1 MGVETERKYLVTG
14 EDWRLLGRPVS
25 YAQGYLQRGS
35 GRTVRV
41 RLAGEEAFLTVKGP
55 VTGITRQE
63 FEYPIPVEDAQDMLG
78 LCEGPVIQK
87 TRTKIRIGSHLWEVD
102 EFSGEN
108 TGLIIAEVE
117 LSDPAEI
124 VDPPS
129 WIGEEV
135 TGDPRYYNSNL
146 TIHPYREW
154 RDQSQGSR

>member
-63 FEYPIPVEDAQDMLG
+63 FEYPIPVEDAQEMLC

>member
-1 MGVETERKYLVTG
+1 MGVETERKFLVTG
-14 EDWRLLGRPVS
+14 EDWRHLGRPVA

-41 RLAGEEAFLTVKGP
+41 RLAGEEAYLTVKGP

-63 FEYPIPVEDAQDMLG
+63 FEYPIPVEDAKEMLG

-108 TGLIIAEVE
+108 AGLIIAEVE
-117 LSDPAEI
+117 LSDPLEI

-146 TIHPYREW
+146 TVHPYREW

>member
-1 MGVETERKYLVTG
+1 MGVETERKFLVTG
-14 EDWRLLGRPVS
+14 EDWRFLGRPLP

-41 RLAGEEAFLTVKGP
+41 RIAGDEAFLTVKGP

-63 FEYPIPVEDAQDMLG
+63 FEYPVPLEDARAMLT
-78 LCEGPVIQK
+78 LCEGPVVLK

-108 TGLIIAEVE
+108 AGLVVAEVE
-117 LSDPAEI
+117 LSDPEER
-124 VDPPS
+124 VDAPS
-129 WIGEEV
+129 WIGAEV

-154 RDQSQGSR
+154 MNQPRGSR

>member
-14 EDWRLLGRPVS
+14 EDWRLLGSPIA

-35 GRTVRV
+35 GRTVRI

-63 FEYPIPVEDAQDMLG
+63 FEYPIPVEDAQEMLG

-129 WIGEEV
+129 WIGAEV

-146 TIHPYREW
+146 TVHPYREW

>member
-1 MGVETERKYLVTG
+1 MGVETERKFLVTG
-14 EDWRLLGRPVS
+14 EDWRFLGRPVP

-41 RLAGEEAFLTVKGP
+41 RIAGDEAFLTVKGP

-63 FEYPIPVEDAQDMLG
+63 FEYPVPLEDARTMLT
-78 LCEGPVIQK
+78 LCEGPVVLK

-108 TGLIIAEVE
+108 AGLVVAEVE
-117 LSDPAEI
+117 LSDPEER
-124 VDPPS
+124 VDAPS
-129 WIGEEV
+129 WIGAEV

-154 RDQSQGSR
+154 MNQPRGSR